1 MRFTLVVLL
10 LATLTS
16 CTGSTSGGTSTGNP
30 LVDVKFKAYNSTA
43 ALTSLKFC
51 FKRIRFKMSGQTTNP
66 DPTQDSDNLDFY
78 LGEVN
83 ISNLG
88 TNLENVSLPKGT
100 YSRVEMDLEDKCPS
114 GKSVQVTNSNGTFST
129 NDRITIKFEGTF
141 VHSGDNETLE
151 LGIQQI
157 TSALN
162 TVTSDSNIRSK
173 AEGVS
178 GDF

>member
-1 MRFTLVVLL
+1 MKFALCLL
-10 LATLTS
+10 LLTS
-16 CTGSTSGGTSTGNP
+16 FLGCTGSSDGTSTGNP
-30 LVDVKFKAYNSTA
+30 LVSLKFKAFNSTL
-43 ALTSLKFC
+43 ALSNVKFC
-51 FKRIRFKMSGQTTNP
+51 FKRIRFKMSGESTST

-88 TNLENVSLPKGT
+88 TTLDDVSLPLGT
-100 YSRVEMDLEDKCPS
+100 YSRVEFDLEDKCPS
-114 GKSVQVTNSNGTFST
+114 GKSVQLTNFNGTYST
-129 NDRITIKFEGTF
+129 DDRITIKFEGTF
-141 VHSGDNETLE
+141 VHSGTNETLE

-162 TVTSDSNIRSK
+162 TVTSDNNIRSK

>member
-10 LATLTS
+10 LVTLTS
-16 CTGSTSGGTSTGNP
+16 CTSSSGGTSTGNP
-30 LVDVKFKAYNSTA
+30 LVDVKFKAYNSTQT
-43 ALTSLKFC
+43 LTSLKFC
-51 FKRIRFKMSGQTTNP
+51 FKRIRFKMAGQTTNP
-66 DPTQDSDNLDFY
+66 DPSQDSDNLDFY

-88 TNLENVSLPKGT
+88 TNLENVSLPLGT
-100 YSRVEMDLEDKCPS
+100 YTRIEMDLEDKCPS

-129 NDRITIKFEGTF
+129 SDGITIRFDGTF
-141 VHSGDNETLE
+141 VHSSTNETLE

-173 AEGVS
+173 AESVS